1 MQISKRGCRNV
12 FFFKLAIWSN
22 IREVGNAKNFS
33 VAPHIGNS
41 TGYCQ
46 RVTRQSV
53 VARTSWLQEK
63 FICLVSVLNSKIQ
76 FTISAQTDYNNQI
89 LSLKKCYYYNT

>member
-1 MQISKRGCRNV
+1 MQISKRGCKI

-46 RVTRQSV
+46 RVAKQSA
-53 VARTSWLQEK
+53 VAG
-63 FICLVSVLNSKIQ
+63 NS
-76 FTISAQTDYNNQI
+76 
-89 LSLKKCYYYNT
+89 